1 MSDCIFCKIV
11 NKEIPAEIIYEDDKV
26 IAFLDIKPAVKG
38 HTLLIT
44 KIHCQDFLSLPDDLI
59 AHLFQQAKKI
69 APAIIKGS
77 TADGFNLGVN
87 NGSSAGQMINHCHLH
102 IIPRYPNDGL
112 SNWPGRDYEIEER
125 KKYGE
130 AIRQH
135 LK

>member
-1 MSDCIFCKIV
+1 MDCIFCKIV
-11 NKEIPAEIIYEDDKV
+11 NGEIPCEKIYEDDKV
-26 IAFLDIKPAVKG
+26 LAFLDIKPAVKG

-44 KIHCQDFLSLPDDLI
+44 KIHWQDFLSLPDDLI
-59 AHLFQQAKKI
+59 AHLFHRAKGI
-69 APAIIKGS
+69 APAIIKGAG
-77 TADGFNLGVN
+77 ADGFNIGIN
-87 NGSSAGQMINHCHLH
+87 NGSSAGQVINHCHLH

-112 SNWPGRDYEIEER
+112 NNWQGKDYETEEI